1 METKIGLK
9 FNCKTK
15 EVSKLLVDLPKPVW
29 HKPDKPI
36 RVAISEEV
44 KREWLILKLEH
55 EVSGNHPYIS
65 ALLEYVKSLI
75 LNHVK
80 EGDMNYYYLASL
92 FPEDEAI
99 IRHYGGSVELKPQ

>member
-1 METKIGLK
+1 MIGLRY
-9 FNCKTK
+9 NAKTK
-15 EVSKLLVDLPKPVW
+15 EVETYNNESPILPESNW
-29 HKPDKPI
+29 HLDNPI
-36 RVAISEEV
+36 RVTISEDT

-55 EVSGNHPYIS
+55 EVSGNHTYIS
-65 ALLEYVKSLI
+65 ALLEYVKSLT

-99 IRHYGGSVELKPQ
+99 IRYYGGGVEYKTV